1 MSTRWYPLYQRGN
14 PQLRVFL
21 PNFWMKIIRPTEP
34 QPKNVVTFS
43 VSMEMT
49 KYDVKNYLEKIYKI
63 PVMDVRTRIAL
74 GETKRDTYYGYVT
87 KKDDVKIA
95 YVTMVSFG
103 ENLMPTPPLWTNVC
117 LPLISQPKDREFTFP
132 DMFSKKEENKKA
144 EERSMD
150 DSKEGF
156 KKFLDRNKKRPG
168 TPGWYSI

>member
-21 PNFWMKIIRPTEP
+21 PNFWMKLIRPSEP

-49 KYDVKNYLEKIYKI
+49 KYDVKNYLEKIYKV

-74 GETKRDTYYGYVT
+74 GSTKRDTTYGYVT
-87 KKDDVKIA
+87 KNDDMKLA
-95 YVTMVSFG
+95 YVT
-103 ENLMPTPPLWTNVC
+103 
-117 LPLISQPKDREFTFP
+117 LPKEMEFTFP
-132 DMFSKKEENKKA
+132 DMFEKKDDAKKA
-144 EERSMD
+144 DEKAMED
-150 DSKEGF
+150 TKQGF

>member
-49 KYDVKNYLEKIYKI
+49 KYDVKNYLEKIYNI

-74 GETKRDTYYGYVT
+74 GETKRDTNYGYVT

-95 YVTMVSFG
+95 YVTMVSFVRIFCR
-103 ENLMPTPPLWTNVC
+103 LLCKPIQCVYL
-117 LPLISQPKDREFTFP
+117 
-132 DMFSKKEENKKA
+132 
-144 EERSMD
+144 
-150 DSKEGF
+150 
-156 KKFLDRNKKRPG
+156 
-168 TPGWYSI
+168 

>member
-74 GETKRDTYYGYVT
+74 GETKRDTNYGYVT

-95 YVTMVSFG
+95 YVTMVSFVRIFCR
-103 ENLMPTPPLWTNVC
+103 LLCKPIQCVYL
-117 LPLISQPKDREFTFP
+117 
-132 DMFSKKEENKKA
+132 
-144 EERSMD
+144 
-150 DSKEGF
+150 
-156 KKFLDRNKKRPG
+156 
-168 TPGWYSI
+168 